1 MMEKVDYGL
10 FMCFAKG
17 ISEKGDIDLGGEST
31 DIKRIF
37 QNFLLCKG
45 KILVG
50 LLVSVATELCS
61 ITHRDCYHFRKGRQ
75 LRGKSNRVELIMI
88 EMAER
93 DTDSRVVTHMHALGN
108 VVMRATRIQGQ
119 HMVF

>member
-1 MMEKVDYGL
+1 MEKVDYGL

-17 ISEKGDIDLGGEST
+17 ISERGDIDWGGW
-31 DIKRIF
+31 ILPLRIF
-37 QNFLLCKG
+37 QNFLSCKG

-61 ITHRDCYHFRKGRQ
+61 VTHGNCYHFRKGRQ
-75 LRGKSNRVELIMI
+75 LHGKSNRVELIMI

-108 VVMRATRIQGQ
+108 VVMRATRIQRQ

>member
-1 MMEKVDYGL
+1 MGFLCALQKEFQKEETLIGGR
-10 FMCFAKG
+10 G
-17 ISEKGDIDLGGEST
+17 ILPL
-31 DIKRIF
+31 RIF
-37 QNFLLCKG
+37 QNFLSCKG

-61 ITHRDCYHFRKGRQ
+61 VTHGNCYHFRKGRQ
-75 LRGKSNRVELIMI
+75 LHGKSNRVELIMI

-108 VVMRATRIQGQ
+108 VVMRATRIQRQ